1 MMEPDTDMVLIELR
15 LPKGHEPAWVLL
27 VSATPEPDPSGQ
39 ERLAVS
45 PQYQPLMD
53 RMVERGDVGRL
64 VLAVTAVANRGLAN
78 MIAVALQG
86 DPVDVGES
94 WRPRPSRH
102 QREPEEGGG

>member
-1 MMEPDTDMVLIELR
+1 MTEAEMEMRTVNLR
-15 LPKGHEPAWVLL
+15 LPKGHEPVWILL

-45 PQYQPLMD
+45 PQYQLLMD

-64 VLAVTAVANRGLAN
+64 ILAVTAVANRGLAN

-86 DPVDVGES
+86 DPIDVGES

-102 QREPEEGGG
+102 QREPSEEGG

>member
-1 MMEPDTDMVLIELR
+1 MTEAEMHKRLVEFR
-15 LPKGHEPAWVLL
+15 LPKGHDPVWVLL

-53 RMVERGDVGRL
+53 RMVGRGDVGRL

-86 DPVDVGES
+86 DPVDVGSS

-102 QREPEEGGG
+102 QREPSEEGG